1 MRKDKNCGAAVKDL
15 PGVISRDS
23 PSYLFKKWL
32 RYPPLPAH
40 PRISRILPF
49 KYIAVFSEQLDL
61 LSRGSKESV
70 ELLLIFDSTV
80 KLLNFDFV
88 TCLFLW
94 LLNRRDFTS
103 VPSKHLPVQSQQ

>member
-1 MRKDKNCGAAVKDL
+1 MIK
-15 PGVISRDS
+15 I
-23 PSYLFKKWL
+23 
-32 RYPPLPAH
+32 PPLPAH
-40 PRISRILPF
+40 PRILPL

-88 TCLFLW
+88 TCLF
-94 LLNRRDFTS
+94 
-103 VPSKHLPVQSQQ
+103 Q